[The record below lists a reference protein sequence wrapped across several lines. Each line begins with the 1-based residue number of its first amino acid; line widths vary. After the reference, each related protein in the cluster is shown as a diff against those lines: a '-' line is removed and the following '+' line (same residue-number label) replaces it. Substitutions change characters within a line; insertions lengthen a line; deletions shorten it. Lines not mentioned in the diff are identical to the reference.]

1 MPWTVEN
8 PPDVAKNWTKE
19 EIERCVAAAN
29 AVLEEGGTDDEA
41 IYACIAAAGKS
52 KDRAMNDQRELR
64 VMPVQFEVRES
75 DGESPKIVGYPA
87 KFNAWS
93 EDLGGFIERI
103 APGAF
108 TETIAQD
115 DVRALFNHNP
125 DYVLGRNRAGTLSLT
140 EDDIGLRMEIT
151 PPETQWAR
159 DLLVSIRRNDVNQ
172 GSFGF
177 RINDW
182 EKDQVWEEPPAQAP
196 VDTPWRRTLLKVRL
210 FDVSLVTF
218 PAYPQT
224 EAHLR
229 GLGFNVYT
237 PAPPQKRDAGN
248 SIGEGGQEA
257 PSHPER
263 RRKLYQVQLDMWR

>member
-29 AVLEEGGTDDEA
+29 AVLEEGGSDEEA

-52 KDRAMNDQRELR
+52 KNRAMNDQRELR
-64 VMPVQFEVRES
+64 VMPVRFEVRAS
-75 DGESPKIVGYPA
+75 DGEPAKIVGYPA
-87 KFNAWS
+87 KFNVWS

-108 TETIAQD
+108 AETIMQD
-115 DVRALFNHNP
+115 DIRALFNHNP
-125 DYVLGRNRAGTLSLT
+125 DYVLGRNRAGTLILT
-140 EDDIGLRMEIT
+140 EDEIGLRMEIT

-159 DLLVSIRRNDVNQ
+159 DLLVSIRRDDVNQ

-182 EKDQVWEEPPAQAP
+182 DKDQVWEEPPG
-196 VDTPWRRTLLKVRL
+196 DTPWRRTLLKLRL

-237 PAPPQKRDAGN
+237 PAPPQKRGAGEGI
-248 SIGEGGQEA
+248 SEGGQEA
-257 PSHPER
+257 PSYHER
-263 RRKLYQVQLDMWR
+263 RRKLYHVQLNMWR